1 MKSMLIGTTAIIGV
15 FVFACLTLAWTDSHR
30 PIKVEYFVDS
40 IGNCFAYPTAARYNI
55 TWVPSEYCYN
65 KEIER

>member
-1 MKSMLIGTTAIIGV
+1 MKGALIGVTALIGA
-15 FVFACLTLAWTDSHR
+15 FVLACLATAYTDLHS
-30 PIKVEYFVDS
+30 PVKVEYFVDS

-55 TWVPSEYCYN
+55 TWVPSEHCYN